1 MASVF
6 SPCLGGVTR
15 VDLNCSQGGTLFKI
29 QLNPNLTLPVT
40 GFALELQGNYQFLHT
55 VNDFIFLYT
64 FGDRIGELVLTGMGF
79 FDNGCGNFVENN
91 GICAA
96 LGYYAANRVA
106 KRDGPIDIVLG
117 QCGGFKGFL
126 TGMRI
131 EVVRPESLVA
141 QWVLRF
147 NVLPMDE

>member
-29 QLNPNLTLPVT
+29 QLSPNLTLPVT

-79 FDNGCGNFVENN
+79 FDNGCGNSVEDT

-96 LGYYAANRVA
+96 LRYYAANRVA

-117 QCGGFKGFL
+117 QCGAFKGFL
-126 TGMRI
+126 TGMRLEI
-131 EVVRPESLVA
+131 VRPESLVA

-147 NVLPMDE
+147 NVLPLDE